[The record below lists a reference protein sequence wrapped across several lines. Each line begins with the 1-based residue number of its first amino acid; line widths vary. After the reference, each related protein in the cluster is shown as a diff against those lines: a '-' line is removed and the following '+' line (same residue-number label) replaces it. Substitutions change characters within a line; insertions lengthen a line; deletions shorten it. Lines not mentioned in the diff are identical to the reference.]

1 MANLEDGSRAHQNN
15 TFRKIELQSAADLRH
30 LQTLSQRAARQKI
43 NVAFPPTA
51 QEGGEDGLRKRVEGL
66 VGGYV
71 EEVFCG
77 VRSNI
82 LVNGVEVGGDGD
94 GEGGGREVSEE
105 FEALDTRLAERI
117 RVLEEQKEKL
127 TEKVADL
134 RRVGPEKAA
143 KLFRERWAV
152 EEAVFETQMETG
164 AGTDGQ
170 DGKGEIDLVELK
182 RWDDVQGTWEK
193 GTEGLV
199 KLKTDLTET
208 VARLERAKGVVEY
221 LGEKR

>member
-1 MANLEDGSRAHQNN
+1 MR
-15 TFRKIELQSAADLRH
+15 T
-30 LQTLSQRAARQKI
+30 
-43 NVAFPPTA
+43 
-51 QEGGEDGLRKRVEGL
+51 
-66 VGGYV
+66 
-71 EEVFCG
+71 
-77 VRSNI
+77 
-82 LVNGVEVGGDGD
+82 
-94 GEGGGREVSEE
+94 E
-105 FEALDTRLAERI
+105 FEPLDTRLAERI

-143 KLFRERWAV
+143 ALFKERWAA
-152 EEAVFETQMETG
+152 EDAAFETQMEG
-164 AGTDGQ
+164 VAGTSEQ
-170 DGKGEIDLVELK
+170 DAKGEIDLVELK

-193 GTEGLV
+193 GTEGLA